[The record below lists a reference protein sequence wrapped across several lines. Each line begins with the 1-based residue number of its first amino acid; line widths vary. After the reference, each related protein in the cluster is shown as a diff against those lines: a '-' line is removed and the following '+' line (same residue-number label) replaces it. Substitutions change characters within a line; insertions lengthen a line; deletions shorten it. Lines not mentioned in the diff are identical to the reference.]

1 MIQSINSESVCKLL
15 TRSEVESII
24 NKPVQ
29 EGKTN
34 PKLSFPGTYYCEWRA
49 VGGVIPVFTLYYYT
63 HRFGTLSP
71 YAIYESTQ
79 PISGLSHKAVTVPV
93 PSDHTIAQFISY
105 TDKAALSFVLYHGV
119 VSKSLSYKNAVQLL
133 DRVSKK
139 IP

>member
-1 MIQSINSESVCKLL
+1 MTQSINSESVCKLL

-79 PISGLSHKAVTVPV
+79 PTIGLSHKAVTVPV

-105 TDKAALSFVLYHGV
+105 TDKAALSFVFFKGV
-119 VSKSLSYKNAVQLL
+119 ENKSPAYQKTLRLL
-133 DRVSKK
+133 DRISQTL
-139 IP
+139 P